1 MVNEFNGNTKPD
13 LDKCFYTAN
22 STIAAGMPSTAWSK
36 PNAGAKVTYVNQL
49 NPVTFYFPIFEDNAR
64 DMGIQFRDFRE
75 MALSSL

>member
-22 STIAAGMPSTAWSK
+22 STIAAGMPSTASSK
-36 PNAGAKVTYVNQL
+36 PNAGSKVTYVNQF
-49 NPVTFYFPIFEDNAR
+49 NPMTYYFPIFEQSAR
-64 DMGIQFRDFRE
+64 AMGIKFHEFRE